1 MWAKVYLWSSAGSF
15 ISYLVWPK
23 LIVTLKQ
30 VINRWSAHL
39 WSSCGQPHKHRTNLF
54 LHQAVNNINHIS
66 LKCCPASICHW
77 VSTHLQK

>member
-1 MWAKVYLWSSAGSF
+1 MGKGIPVELCRLFHKLLGLAQ
-15 ISYLVWPK
+15 